1 MEDNKDLSR
10 KEKLER
16 FLMPL
21 GMVGVIFYL
30 AHTILGN
37 ILWSEYNPI
46 TMDISSLTADGAP
59 NQSILRVFTMIYGIC
74 MVLFILGMIIKSDR
88 KYHLGTRTGYV
99 VLLGMEVISLFGYTA
114 FPLIG
119 DNTVM
124 NFQNMMHMAVKVV
137 VVVTTIVSGFTLA
150 YGYLVQE
157 KIKNLGKFILIMAII
172 ITLCGMINLISMV
185 IGLNILE
192 LTEILVIYS
201 LHTLIFVLSFYYTK
215 CDK

>member
-1 MEDNKDLSR
+1 MEDNKVLSR

-30 AHTILGN
+30 VHTILGN
-37 ILWSEYNPI
+37 ILWPEYNPI

-59 NQSILRVFTMIYGIC
+59 NQGILRVFTMIYGIC
-74 MVLFILGMIIKSDR
+74 MVLFIIGMIIKSDR
-88 KYHLGTRTGYV
+88 KYHLGARTGYV

-114 FPLIG
+114 FPLVG
-119 DNTVM
+119 DKTVM
-124 NFQNMMHMAVKVV
+124 NFQNMMHITVTVA

-157 KIKNLGKFILIMAII
+157 KMKNLGKFILIMAII
-172 ITLCGMINLISMV
+172 ITLCGMISPISIVM
-185 IGLNILE
+185 GLNILG
-192 LTEILVIYS
+192 LTERLVIYS
-201 LHTLIFVLSFYYTK
+201 LQTLMFVLSFYYTK

>member
-192 LTEILVIYS
+192 LTEILVTYS